1 MASLTRD
8 SVDGMNLVSGMTRTP
23 LLESLSTLL
32 LERDRPGRRS
42 ESSLNATVAIDVQLD
57 CWIYAYSIAIS
68 SLQPHLDALRSC
80 YYCLRIGIECCDRS
94 FAGPPRC
101 YARLHPAQRRPGYQE
116 RPDSQTKDFDDLD
129 N

>member
-42 ESSLNATVAIDVQLD
+42 ESSLNSMVAIDVQLD
-57 CWIYAYSIAIS
+57 CWIYAYSIAIEAYS
-68 SLQPHLDALRSC
+68 RILTFYEAATIACESVLRVATAISLVEPAATLA
-80 YYCLRIGIECCDRS
+80 GIR
-94 FAGPPRC
+94 
-101 YARLHPAQRRPGYQE
+101 AQGRPGYQE
-116 RPDSQTKDFDDLD
+116 RPEPDDGF
-129 N
+129 